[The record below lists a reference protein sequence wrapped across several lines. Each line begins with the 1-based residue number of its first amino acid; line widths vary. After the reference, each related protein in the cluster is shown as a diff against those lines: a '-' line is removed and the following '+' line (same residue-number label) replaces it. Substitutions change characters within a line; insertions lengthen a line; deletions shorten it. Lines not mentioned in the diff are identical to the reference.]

1 MMISQTAALPAET
14 LIESPEDCEEDE
26 HKRMPFLT
34 DEEKRK
40 DYSCFESRLV
50 KQDINTDQCHR
61 VVLLEH
67 SVYNW
72 LSSAN
77 ATSKANFAKLIEG
90 LKPATSRP
98 PGISPTIILRRAI
111 IGTTTTF
118 EVLAAALIVFED
130 GVRRQ
135 RLVLLTPFVGG
146 EIDGVTNFG
155 VLIWAIV
162 PEQEAS
168 LYKVRIRTRI

>member
-1 MMISQTAALPAET
+1 MISQTAALPAET

-77 ATSKANFAKLIEG
+77 ATSKANFAKQARY
-90 LKPATSRP
+90 KSSSRYQSTNYSQACNHWNNNDVRSTCC
-98 PGISPTIILRRAI
+98 SPNCLR
-111 IGTTTTF
+111 GWSEKT
-118 EVLAAALIVFED
+118 EVSFVDALCRGRNRWRHKFWSAYL
-130 GVRRQ
+130 GYC
-135 RLVLLTPFVGG
+135 
-146 EIDGVTNFG
+146 
-155 VLIWAIV
+155 
-162 PEQEAS
+162 S
-168 LYKVRIRTRI
+168 